1 MLVKGFSLSPKYLVM
16 SPKIA
21 KEIAANRGKKE

>member
-1 MLVKGFSLSPKYLVM
+1 MLVKGFSLSPNYLVM

-21 KEIAANRGKKE
+21 KETAANRGKKE